1 MLGVNSGS
9 YTAVSSALYNEP
21 WSTQVFHCSE
31 SQLHLLQVFSI
42 PAYVVTELVGSS
54 LSSVLAPVGPHIPV
68 TMQCVCV
75 WYVCMLVP
83 KSSH

>member
-21 WSTQVFHCSE
+21 WSILVLHCSG

-42 PAYVVTELVGSS
+42 PAYVVIELVGSS
-54 LSSVLAPVGPHIPV
+54 LSSALAPVGPHIPV
-68 TMQCVCV
+68 AMQYVCVCV
-75 WYVCMLVP
+75 GT
-83 KSSH
+83 